1 MGTASSRVL
10 ASGPTGSTPA
20 SSSWQELQCSLHY
33 TAADLRLWPQLEP
46 LALWFT
52 AQDARRL
59 LHRLRVDRAGT
70 TDLLTL
76 REFVQWLDEGR
87 SHVDR
92 RKDGRAKFSRA
103 FGDTKTPP
111 DRGNQRL
118 HLLPEER
125 EATTEEPPSI
135 LEKQLQHV
143 FLTFASGSGD
153 ASRLYALEF
162 LAALVVVSRAIWDV
176 HEKVALLLEL
186 FHDPAASSSRSYD
199 SEYSGYTP
207 SQRLKETDVA
217 RLLLCV
223 MNGVG
228 RATQGVARVWETHGL
243 KLAAVA
249 RQSAVHCVQTL
260 SNAPSSSSTPSKAVG
275 MRSIKTPASTRS
287 VSSDEFR
294 VYVARTPALREFL
307 ALFSGEELRNP
318 LTFATLTTARANVA
332 RHKHQ
337 AQVYETLLR
346 RYVPFD
352 GRQERREASAAVLIQ
367 STWRRRCSRCD
378 AQSRAQARVAQRHA
392 SATRLQGFFKNRR
405 AAWEL
410 EARAETERAALNGGV
425 FAAGCGPSVASDQRV
440 RGGAPLRLLAAFT
453 TLNVKLSMLAASSTC
468 ALAVQDDGHS
478 LFVWGRCLP
487 RLRSD
492 QEGEEIDENPTEL
505 CLTHMTPRRLRVQL
519 TAPVLEVACGLRH
532 ALVLTSDGMVFSWGF
547 NDHGQ
552 LGHGSAET
560 LAARTS
566 GRIRYDS
573 YYSERS
579 GENEP
584 LLASPTRLMYFEGSA
599 MQQAEPIAVA
609 QICCGDYYS
618 MARSREGDVFTWG
631 EASEGQLG
639 HGDSHEFFQVALADR
654 HLLSSTYTFLAQPE
668 PVLALSDV
676 RVSHVA
682 CRGNHSVALSAEGSR
697 LFEWGNWGTRR
708 SGDSEHALLPEE
720 VTGASELRLRRVAV
734 GGQHLLAEGASVWL
748 KLASPATGAA
758 SEREQDA
765 GFCVEPLAG
774 ASSSLDA
781 IEREFVGKNVS
792 ERRRWVCC
800 LVDLD
805 LDDVGDDEE
814 GGEASRPSSRPATA
828 AATAAGSLWQR
839 RAARF
844 ALTIDRLV
852 EFDRR
857 VVRLLAPSSTTDSYV
872 HCVNQYFHGRV
883 ANRLVVLP
891 RGKSSGFYLQFRL
904 PLDSVTGGSAAFGS
918 ELDVADPRDEDGDD
932 SEGKKTAE
940 VVLELAVC
948 GSNTAEHAV
957 GRRGFATHVF
967 HPAMSAAAKRLKQQ
981 QLRARST
988 MKKKPT
994 AALTET
1000 NSLFVLEI
1008 DQDILDGPNS
1018 EDQDGSDAR
1027 KAREGLSTESAA
1039 ELEAETIVSE
1049 IGHRVLELQETG
1061 ALAVLVVLD
1070 LFDADAFA
1078 LQFAEDSGVFIP
1090 VFMVT
1095 RQTQA
1100 VFLGSSED
1108 ESALPP
1114 VNTLWTVQELLDHV
1128 LTSPTT
1134 LTPQSAAALP
1144 PRRPSVQST
1153 TATAMLQAPPPLM
1166 ARCFFRADTA
1176 AVRARS
1182 AFANGAAAV
1191 LFVASEVSE
1200 PSQEALKRS
1209 LTAAL
1214 PVHAKRKHQ
1223 LVGMLSYE
1231 HGRRLRAASH
1241 LASLS
1246 SSPEV
1251 SQQSSTQRW
1260 SLSDPNAPSRAMGN
1274 CELLVDVQFE
1284 LRAGGTTY
1292 AWGNAD
1298 NGRLGL
1304 GDPAVGTE
1312 SQQPLFQDGYEAL
1325 TDHVYRFVAQPT
1337 RVPALAG
1344 VELRQ
1349 LACGEM
1355 HSLAVTTGGKV
1366 FSWGRGNRG
1375 QLGHAAGN
1383 AEGSAAAATDEWTP
1397 RSVRGLRYEC
1407 VTQAVATD
1415 QSSLFLTEI
1424 VPSEVHEQRRRQT
1437 AQLRAIV
1444 KQSEQHGAPQVV
1456 EY

>member
-1 MGTASSRVL
+1 MGAISSRAL
-10 ASGPTGSTPA
+10 ASGSTGSTPA
-20 SSSWQELQCSLHY
+20 SPSWQGLQCSLHY

-46 LALWFT
+46 MALWFT

-59 LHRLRVDRAGT
+59 LHRLRIDRAGA

-76 REFVQWLDEGR
+76 REFIQWLDEGR

-92 RKDGRAKFSRA
+92 HKDGHAKSSGA
-103 FGDTKTPP
+103 FGDIKAPP

-143 FLTFASGSGD
+143 FLTFTSSSGD

-162 LAALVVVSRAIWDV
+162 LAALVVVSRAIWDF
-176 HEKVALLLEL
+176 HEKVSLLLEL
-186 FHDPAASSSRSYD
+186 FRDPAAPSGSSYN

-228 RATQGVARVWETHGL
+228 RATQGVARVWEMHAL
-243 KLAAVA
+243 KVTAVA
-249 RQSAVHCVQTL
+249 RQSAIHCVQTL
-260 SNAPSSSSTPSKAVG
+260 SNAPSSSSTPSK
-275 MRSIKTPASTRS
+275 TPTSTRS

-294 VYVARTPALREFL
+294 AFVARTPALREFL

-318 LTFATLTTARANVA
+318 HTFAALTTARADAV
-332 RHKHQ
+332 RHKRQ
-337 AQVYETLLR
+337 VQVYETLLR

-352 GRQERREASAAVLIQ
+352 GRQERREATAAVLIQ

-378 AQSRAQARVAQRHA
+378 VQRRAQTRVVQRHA
-392 SATRLQGFFKNRR
+392 SAARLQGFFKNRR

-410 EARAETERAALNGGV
+410 ETRAETERAALNGGV
-425 FAAGCGPSVASDQRV
+425 FAAGCGPSVASDQRL
-440 RGGAPLRLLAAFT
+440 RSRAPLRLLGAFT
-453 TLNVKLSMLAASSTC
+453 TLNVKLSMLSASSTC
-468 ALAVQDDGHS
+468 ALAAQDDGHS

-487 RLRSD
+487 RPRSD
-492 QEGEEIDENPTEL
+492 QEGEEVYENPTEL

-573 YYSERS
+573 YYNERS
-579 GENEP
+579 GEDEL
-584 LLASPTRLMYFEGSA
+584 LLASPTRLLYFEGSA

-654 HLLSSTYTFLAQPE
+654 HLPSSSYTFLAQPE

-682 CRGNHSVALSAEGSR
+682 CRGNHSVALSAEDSR

-720 VTGASELRLRRVAV
+720 ATGASELRLRQVAV

-758 SEREQDA
+758 SEREKDA

-774 ASSSLDA
+774 SSSSLDA
-781 IEREFVGKNVS
+781 IEREFVGKSVS

-814 GGEASRPSSRPATA
+814 GGEASPPSSRPATA
-828 AATAAGSLWQR
+828 ADMDAGSLWQR

-844 ALTIDRLV
+844 ALTIDRLA

-857 VVRLLAPSSTTDSYV
+857 VSRLLAPSSSANHTADNYV
-872 HCVNQYFHGRV
+872 HCVNQFLHGRV

-891 RGKSSGFYLQFRL
+891 RGKPSGFYLQFRL
-904 PLDSVTGGSAAFGS
+904 PLDSVIGGSAAFGLD
-918 ELDVADPRDEDGDD
+918 LDVTDPRDEDGDD
-932 SEGKKTAE
+932 NEGKKAVE

-948 GSNTAEHAV
+948 GSNTAEGAV

-967 HPAMSAAAKRLKQQ
+967 HPAMAAAAKRLKQQ

-988 MKKKPT
+988 MKRRPT
-994 AALTET
+994 AVLTET
-1000 NSLFVLEI
+1000 NSLFILEI
-1008 DQDILDGPNS
+1008 DQDVLDSPNS
-1018 EDQDGSDAR
+1018 EDQDGSDTR
-1027 KAREGLSTESAA
+1027 TAREGLSTESAA

-1100 VFLGSSED
+1100 VFLGSNED
-1108 ESALPP
+1108 ESALLPAS
-1114 VNTLWTVQELLDHV
+1114 TLWTVQELLEHV
-1128 LTSPTT
+1128 LSSPTT
-1134 LTPQSAAALP
+1134 LTPQSAGALP
-1144 PRRPSVQST
+1144 PRRPSMQST
-1153 TATAMLQAPPPLM
+1153 TATAMLRAPPPLM
-1166 ARCFFRADTA
+1166 ARCFFRTDTA

-1200 PSQEALKRS
+1200 PSQAALKRS
-1209 LTAAL
+1209 LAEAL
-1214 PVHAKRKHQ
+1214 PAHAKRKRQ
-1223 LVGMLSYE
+1223 LVGMISHE

-1246 SSPEV
+1246 SSSEV
-1251 SQQSSTQRW
+1251 SQQSSTQRGL
-1260 SLSDPNAPSRAMGN
+1260 LSDPNAPSRAVGN

-1304 GDPAVGTE
+1304 GDSAVETDSE
-1312 SQQPLFQDGYEAL
+1312 QPLFQDGYEAL
-1325 TDHVYRFVAQPT
+1325 TDRVYRFVAQPT

-1344 VELRQ
+1344 MELRQ
-1349 LACGEM
+1349 LVCGEA
-1355 HSLAVTTGGKV
+1355 HSLAVTTSGKV
-1366 FSWGRGNRG
+1366 YSWGRGNRG
-1375 QLGHAAGN
+1375 QLGHALGN
-1383 AEGSAAAATDEWTP
+1383 AEGSAAAADEWTP
-1397 RSVRGLRYEC
+1397 RSVRGLRYER